1 MVLKPLHDRIGR
13 RSRMHPQSTGKRIR
27 LTERDLL
34 WMQKINT
41 HGPLSTNELVAF
53 GKHLG
58 NNIQRAKNRLTDLF
72 NEDNNT
78 HNQPYLT
85 RPKQQFQTIDA
96 RYNEL
101 VYDLSPTG
109 VQALKDADHFHQNS
123 GTSPGPWWH
132 ERMVAKFTAS
142 AELKLWVI
150 RRSITFLGGKYWN
163 VQKQSCVFPP
173 HSMIH
178 IPENV

>member
-1 MVLKPLHDRIGR
+1 MALKPLHDRIGR
-13 RSRMHPQSTGKRIR
+13 RSRMSPQSTGKRIR

-41 HGPLSTNELVAF
+41 HGPLSTSELFAF

-58 NNIQRAKNRLTDLF
+58 SNLQRAKNRLTDLF
-72 NEDNNT
+72 NEDNNI

-109 VQALKDADHFHQNS
+109 TQALKDADQVS
-123 GTSPGPWWH
+123 
-132 ERMVAKFTAS
+132 
-142 AELKLWVI
+142 
-150 RRSITFLGGKYWN
+150 
-163 VQKQSCVFPP
+163 
-173 HSMIH
+173 
-178 IPENV
+178 